1 MADAVAI
8 VAGATGLV
16 GRELVRQLAADRR
29 WREVRALVRDSLPA
43 DLSGSTVVP
52 VQVDYSRLEPPPGW
66 ATADH
71 VFCALGTTMRQAG
84 SAAAFRRVDFD
95 YPVALA
101 RAALAGG
108 ARHFLLVSALGAA
121 AASRVFY
128 NRVKGEVED
137 AVAALGFQSVTIARP
152 SLLVGRRTEPRLAEQ
167 LGKVIGMLAPPRWR
181 PVPADRV
188 ARALVE
194 AARRG
199 EPGIHILENRDLRAA
214 AG

>member
-1 MADAVAI
+1 
-8 VAGATGLV
+8 
-16 GRELVRQLAADRR
+16 
-29 WREVRALVRDSLPA
+29 
-43 DLSGSTVVP
+43 
-52 VQVDYSRLEPPPGW
+52 
-66 ATADH
+66 
-71 VFCALGTTMRQAG
+71 
-84 SAAAFRRVDFD
+84 
-95 YPVALA
+95 
-101 RAALAGG
+101 
-108 ARHFLLVSALGAA
+108 
-121 AASRVFY
+121 
-128 NRVKGEVED
+128 VKGEVED